1 MTVCLI
7 LLIFIDFCK
16 DAVIP
21 KFILTE
27 CDSLEVPKHSELIL
41 IFGRVQF
48 LVKTNYIFA
57 DNKLRGIFVTE
68 PNLGLL
74 TQSAAKPN
82 LLMLGG
88 AEGKCC
94 TYYRPQ
100 ARRIGR
106 S

>member
-1 MTVCLI
+1 MFLAGPRSFLDASGEE
-7 LLIFIDFCK
+7 LLP
-16 DAVIP
+16 VHQ
-21 KFILTE
+21 
-27 CDSLEVPKHSELIL
+27 VV
-41 IFGRVQF
+41 GRVQF

-68 PNLGLL
+68 SNLGLL

-82 LLMLGG
+82 LLKLGG
-88 AEGKCC
+88 AEDKCC

>member
-1 MTVCLI
+1 MFLAGPRSFLDASGEE
-7 LLIFIDFCK
+7 LLP
-16 DAVIP
+16 V
-21 KFILTE
+21 
-27 CDSLEVPKHSELIL
+27 V
-41 IFGRVQF
+41 GRVQF

-68 PNLGLL
+68 SNLGLL